1 MKFNQYIFVFF
12 CISFILSACVRD
24 DNKLRLS
31 AHKWQINS
39 NSPAGD
45 QGDVYWFLDN
55 GVFIFYPDS
64 STQVFGSWK
73 QMANFK
79 KIEIDTNATLIRYNI
94 LELSSDRLT
103 FEVEDPINP
112 NVVLSLEYQLSPLE

>member
-1 MKFNQYIFVFF
+1 MKFKQCTCLLF
-12 CISFILSACVRD
+12 CIGIILSACVRD
-24 DNKLRLS
+24 ENKLKLS

-45 QGDVYWFLDN
+45 EGDVYWFLDN
-55 GVFIFYPDS
+55 GVFIYYPDS
-64 STQVFGSWK
+64 SNQVFGSWK

-79 KIEIDTNATLIRYNI
+79 KIEIDTNATLTRYNI

-103 FEVEDPINP
+103 FEEEDPINP
-112 NVVLSLEYQLSPLE
+112 NVVLSLKYQLSPSE